1 MSTWRASEHEKTAK
15 HERAVKRYIDTL
27 NAANRSESAPS
38 GVHQQHAT
46 NPFMD
51 AFYDAVKAQ
60 PRRRVSPR
68 HSPSNSPPLS
78 TPMDVDHPDNLPA
91 HVPMPVRQENRRIR
105 AAVDSALKSYLDSS
119 VIDGSDSDE
128 SHGDVSE
135 DHAAPVHTQCI
146 SPSPFTWRITD
157 DIEDHT
163 AAMRPRQGRGRART
177 GTGPWRP
184 WPDRTVSISVTIVLQ
199 H

>member
-27 NAANRSESAPS
+27 NAANRAESPPS
-38 GVHQQHAT
+38 GVHRSAPGVGTQQHPT

-51 AFYDAVKAQ
+51 AFYDAVMAQ
-60 PRRRVSPR
+60 PPRRRVSPR

-78 TPMDVDHPDNLPA
+78 TPMDVDHGDNLPA
-91 HVPMPVRQENRRIR
+91 YVPTHARQENRRIR

-135 DHAAPVHTQCI
+135 YHAPAHDQCI
-146 SPSPFTWRITD
+146 SPLPSTWQTD
-157 DIEDHT
+157 
-163 AAMRPRQGRGRART
+163 
-177 GTGPWRP
+177 
-184 WPDRTVSISVTIVLQ
+184 
-199 H
+199 